1 MDFSWIK
8 EPTLLAALVA
18 CLIIIG
24 VLVKFLYSMWKKFE
38 DNKKEVS
45 DTILKLTSG
54 QTDVMLN
61 HNKQLVDVID
71 RVNYS
76 LQQMTLTSQSAI
88 ELNKSVKE
96 STDQNAQA
104 TREMKDFLTNILVK
118 ALQDKNSNS

>member
-24 VLVKFLYSMWKKFE
+24 VLVKFLFNMWKKFE

-54 QTDVMLN
+54 QTDIMLG

-76 LQQMTLTSQSAI
+76 LQQITLTSQSAI

-96 STDQNAQA
+96 STDQSAQA